1 MNRLAFLL
9 YLFFLFSWFTHLT
22 SRLPFLGVIRFD
34 LILIGAIFIASTI
47 SIVSSSKKQS
57 STGDRTTH
65 ALTLLIVYV
74 IFTIPLVEW
83 PGSSLDNF
91 QQWLKYLAFYY
102 FTVTLVGTEKRV
114 KIFLAIFI
122 ALQTFRVAEPLYLHI
137 TEGYWGSTA
146 FMRDWEYMNRL
157 AGAPHDVINPNGL
170 AFVIISIFPFLFYFR
185 LVSFTTGVICL
196 LAMSMSM
203 YALIL
208 TGSRSGMLGLGVCL
222 AVIIYNSKRKFLS
235 AAVIIPVAL
244 LVLFS
249 LSGDL
254 SDRYISIFDPTAR
267 NADTAE
273 GRLESLKHDLELSLR
288 RPVFGHGLGTSTEAS
303 SHFTG
308 RYQPSHNLYAEVA
321 IELGLLGLALF
332 LFYLKG
338 IFQNVLLIS
347 KNIISSPQNKFIS
360 SCQKAMLCWLIMN
373 VFFSFASY
381 GLSSYEW
388 YLFGGLSIAL
398 LKICNGR
405 ISSPQKKPLH
415 KQRGLKSV
423 TACPA

>member
-22 SRLPFLGVIRFD
+22 SRLPFLGQVRFD

-47 SIVSSSKKQS
+47 SIISSSKKQS
-57 STGDRTTH
+57 VTGDKTTW
-65 ALTLLIVYV
+65 ALTLLIAYV
-74 IFTIPLVEW
+74 TFTVPLVEW
-83 PGSSLDNF
+83 PGSSFENL
-91 QQWLKYLAFYY
+91 QQWPKYLAFYY
-102 FTVTLVGTEKRV
+102 FTVVLVVTERRL
-114 KIFLAIFI
+114 KIFLAAFI
-122 ALQTFRVAEPLYLHI
+122 ALQIFRIAEPLYLHI

-146 FMRDWEYMNRL
+146 FMRNWEYMNRL
-157 AGAPHDVINPNGL
+157 AGAPHDFINPNGL

-185 LVSFTTGVICL
+185 SLSFTSGVVCL
-196 LAMSMSM
+196 MALSMSI

-222 AVIIYNSKRKFLS
+222 AAIIYHSKRKSLS
-235 AAVIIPVAL
+235 AVVIIPVAL

-254 SDRYISIFDPTAR
+254 RDRYVSIFDPTAK

-273 GRLESLKHDLELSLR
+273 GRLESLQYDLELSLR

-303 SHFTG
+303 SHFIG
-308 RYQPSHNLYAEVA
+308 RYQPSHNLYGEVA

-332 LFYLKG
+332 LFYMKG
-338 IFQNVLLIS
+338 IFQNVLLVS
-347 KNIISSPQNKFIS
+347 KNIISSSQNKFIS
-360 SCQKAMLCWLIMN
+360 SSQKAIICWLIMN

-388 YLFGGLSIAL
+388 YLFGGMSVVLLRICNEYKNPIGNAPFVPAAVPAKSKIAL
-398 LKICNGR
+398 
-405 ISSPQKKPLH
+405 
-415 KQRGLKSV
+415 
-423 TACPA
+423 